1 MTVPL
6 PADAPADWLELTQCL
21 LDSFRKCTGR
31 ELIARTTPAEE
42 LLTLWKAPR
51 VVAFHDTQD
60 DPVFRY
66 GNLAAFRLWELPLKR
81 FLGMPSRQTA
91 EPIHRDE
98 RQRLLQRT
106 SELGYVDDYRGI
118 RISSTGKRF
127 LIEQAILWTVRDP
140 VGQTLGQAATFD
152 RWTPLPESPP
162 LPD

>member
-1 MTVPL
+1 MTAPL
-6 PADAPADWLELTQCL
+6 PDDAPADWPELTQSL
-21 LDSFRKCTGR
+21 LDSFRHCTGR
-31 ELIARTTPAEE
+31 ELITRTTPAEE
-42 LLTLWKAPR
+42 LLALWNAPR

-66 GNLAAFRLWELPLKR
+66 GNLAALQLWELPLNR

-106 SELGYVDDYRGI
+106 RELGYVDDYRGI

-127 LIEQAILWTVRDP
+127 LIEQALLWTVRDP
-140 VGQTLGQAATFD
+140 DGQILGQAATFD
-152 RWTPLPESPP
+152 HWTPLPESPP
-162 LPD
+162 PPA